1 MAMNMKVLRIVIVLL
16 LAAGAIG
23 IWLWHDHGERAASG
37 QLKLYGNVDTR
48 EVELAFNDSERV
60 ARMLVEEGD
69 RVHKGQLLAQLETTG
84 LQAVVDRAAAQLGA
98 QQAIVDRMLAGSRPE
113 DIRKARADLAAAQA
127 QAEDAER
134 TYQRLHKLSIQDLA
148 SKEQTDNAEA
158 AAQAARERVKAATE
172 LLNLA
177 VLGPR
182 QEDIAAAKA
191 ELKADQAQLALAK
204 YNLANASLYAPADGV
219 IRNRILEPGD
229 MATPL
234 RPAYTLAIT
243 DPLWVRAYV
252 PEKLL
257 GKVRSGMQAEVETD
271 SFPGKRYR
279 GWVGY
284 ISPTAEFTPQSV
296 QTEELRTQLV
306 YQLRVFVCNPQG
318 ELRLGMPATV
328 IIPLDQ
334 PQAMAPKAD
343 GGSDPCQGR

>member
-1 MAMNMKVLRIVIVLL
+1 MNKKVLRISIVLL
-16 LAAGAIG
+16 LVVGALG
-23 IWLWHDHGERAASG
+23 IWLWHDHGERATG
-37 QLKLYGNVDTR
+37 GDLHLYGNVDTR

-60 ARMLVEEGD
+60 ASMLVQEGD

-84 LQAVVDRAAAQLGA
+84 FQAVADRSAAQVEA
-98 QQAIVDRMLAGSRPE
+98 QQAIVDRLLAGTRPE
-113 DIRKARADLAAAQA
+113 DIRKARADMAAAEA
-127 QAEDAER
+127 QAEDARR
-134 TYQRLHKLSIQDLA
+134 TYQRLHKLSMQDLA
-148 SKEQTDNAEA
+148 SKEQTDNAETA
-158 AAQAARERVKAATE
+158 AKAARERVKAATE
-172 LLNLA
+172 MLNLA
-177 VLGPR
+177 IQGPR
-182 QEDIAAAKA
+182 QEDITAAKA

-229 MATPL
+229 MASPL

-252 PEKLL
+252 PEKSL
-257 GKVRSGMQAEVETD
+257 GKLRSGMRAEVETD

-279 GWVGY
+279 GWVGF

-306 YQLRVFVCNPQG
+306 YQVRVFVCNPQG

-328 IIPLDQ
+328 YIPLNQ
-334 PQAMAPKAD
+334 PPRKS
-343 GGSDPCQGR
+343 GRSDPCQGR

>member
-1 MAMNMKVLRIVIVLL
+1 MNRKRFLRIIIPLLVL
-16 LAAGAIG
+16 AVVGA
-23 IWLWHDHGERAASG
+23 WVWHDRHQTAPSG
-37 QLKLYGNVDTR
+37 NLKLYGNVDTR

-60 ARMLVEEGD
+60 ARMLVQEGD

-84 LQAVVDRAAAQLGA
+84 FQALADRSAAQVEA
-98 QQAIVDRMLAGSRPE
+98 QQAIVDRLLAGTRPE
-113 DIRKARADLAAAQA
+113 DIRKARADLAAAEA
-127 QAEDAER
+127 QAEDAKR
-134 TYQRLHKLSIQDLA
+134 TYQRLHKLSMQDLA
-148 SKEQTDNAEA
+148 SKEQTDNAETA
-158 AAQAARERVKAATE
+158 AKAARERVKAATE
-172 LLNLA
+172 MLNLA
-177 VLGPR
+177 IQGPR

-229 MATPL
+229 MASPL

-252 PEKLL
+252 PEKSL
-257 GKVRSGMQAEVETD
+257 GKLRPGMRAEVETD

-279 GWVGY
+279 GWVGF

-306 YQLRVFVCNPQG
+306 YQVRVFVCNPQG

-328 IIPLDQ
+328 DIPLHQ
-334 PQAMAPKAD
+334 PPGASV
-343 GGSDPCQGR
+343 GSNPCQGR

>member
-1 MAMNMKVLRIVIVLL
+1 MNKKVLRILIVLL
-16 LAAGAIG
+16 LVVGALG
-23 IWLWHDHGERAASG
+23 IWLWHDHGERVTDG
-37 QLKLYGNVDTR
+37 GLRLYGNVDTR

-60 ARMLVEEGD
+60 ASMLVQEGD

-84 LQAVVDRAAAQLGA
+84 LQAVADRSAAQVEA
-98 QQAIVDRMLAGSRPE
+98 QQAIVDRLLAGTRPE
-113 DIRKARADLAAAQA
+113 DIRKARADLAAAEA
-127 QAEDAER
+127 QAEDAKR
-134 TYQRLHKLSIQDLA
+134 TYQRLHKLSMQDLA

-158 AAQAARERVKAATE
+158 AAKAAREKFKAATE
-172 LLNLA
+172 MLNLA
-177 VLGPR
+177 VQGPR

-229 MATPL
+229 MASPL

-252 PEKLL
+252 PEKSL
-257 GKVRSGMQAEVETD
+257 GKLRPGMRAEVETD

-279 GWVGY
+279 GWVGF

-306 YQLRVFVCNPQG
+306 YQVRVFVCNPQG

-328 IIPLDQ
+328 YIPLNQ
-334 PQAMAPKAD
+334 PPRKS
-343 GGSDPCQGR
+343 GRSDPCQGR

>member
-1 MAMNMKVLRIVIVLL
+1 MNKKVLRILIVLL
-16 LAAGAIG
+16 LVVGALG
-23 IWLWHDHGERAASG
+23 IWLWHDHGERVTDG
-37 QLKLYGNVDTR
+37 DLRLYGNVDTR

-60 ARMLVEEGD
+60 ASMLVQEGD

-84 LQAVVDRAAAQLGA
+84 FQALADRAAAQEQA
-98 QQAIVDRMLAGSRPE
+98 QQAIVDRLLAGTRPE
-113 DIRKARADLAAAQA
+113 DIRKVRADLAAAEA
-127 QAEDAER
+127 QAEDAKR
-134 TYQRLHKLSIQDLA
+134 TYQRLHKLSMQDLA
-148 SKEQTDNAEA
+148 SKEQTDNAETA
-158 AAQAARERVKAATE
+158 AKAARERVKAATE
-172 LLNLA
+172 MLNLA
-177 VLGPR
+177 IQGPR

-229 MATPL
+229 MASPL

-252 PEKLL
+252 PEKSL
-257 GKVRSGMQAEVETD
+257 GKLRPGMRAEVETD

-279 GWVGY
+279 GWVGF

-306 YQLRVFVCNPQG
+306 YQVRVFVCNSQG

-328 IIPLDQ
+328 YIPLNQ
-334 PQAMAPKAD
+334 PPRKS
-343 GGSDPCQGR
+343 GSSDPCQGR

>member
-1 MAMNMKVLRIVIVLL
+1 MNKKVLRISIVLL
-16 LAAGAIG
+16 LVVGVLG
-23 IWLWHDHGERAASG
+23 IWLWHDHGERAVG
-37 QLKLYGNVDTR
+37 GDLRLYGNVDTR

-60 ARMLVEEGD
+60 SRMLVEEGD

-84 LQAVVDRAAAQLGA
+84 LQAVADRSAAQVEA
-98 QQAIVDRMLAGSRPE
+98 QQAIVDRLLAGTRPE
-113 DIRKARADLAAAQA
+113 DIRKARADLAAARA
-127 QAEDAER
+127 QAEDAKR
-134 TYQRLHKLSIQDLA
+134 TYQRLHKLSMQDLA

-158 AAQAARERVKAATE
+158 AAKAARERVKAAIE

-177 VLGPR
+177 VQGPR

-229 MATPL
+229 MASPL

-252 PEKLL
+252 PEKSL

-279 GWVGY
+279 GWVGF

-296 QTEELRTQLV
+296 QTAELRTQLV
-306 YQLRVFVCNPQG
+306 YQVRVFVCNPQG

-328 IIPLDQ
+328 YIPLNQ
-334 PQAMAPKAD
+334 SPRTG
-343 GGSDPCQGR
+343 GGSNPCQGR

>member
-1 MAMNMKVLRIVIVLL
+1 MNKKVLRILIVLL
-16 LAAGAIG
+16 LVVGALG
-23 IWLWHDHGERAASG
+23 IWLWHDHGERVTDG
-37 QLKLYGNVDTR
+37 DLRLYGNVDTR

-60 ARMLVEEGD
+60 ASMLVQEGD

-84 LQAVVDRAAAQLGA
+84 FQALADRAAAQEQA
-98 QQAIVDRMLAGSRPE
+98 QQAIVDRLLAGTRPE
-113 DIRKARADLAAAQA
+113 DIRKVRADLAAAEA
-127 QAEDAER
+127 QAEDAKR
-134 TYQRLHKLSIQDLA
+134 TYQRLHKLSMQDLA
-148 SKEQTDNAEA
+148 SKEQTDNAETVA
-158 AAQAARERVKAATE
+158 KAARERVKAATE
-172 LLNLA
+172 MLNLA
-177 VLGPR
+177 IQGPR

-229 MATPL
+229 MASPL

-252 PEKLL
+252 PEKSL
-257 GKVRSGMQAEVETD
+257 GKLRPGMRAEVETD

-279 GWVGY
+279 GWVGF

-306 YQLRVFVCNPQG
+306 YQVRVFVCNSQG

-328 IIPLDQ
+328 YIPLNQ
-334 PQAMAPKAD
+334 PPRKS
-343 GGSDPCQGR
+343 GSSDPCQGR